1 MGCTFRAKQLEDRGG
16 LEEVEKLGQ
25 KTSDE
30 KRERHVSIWT
40 TNKQKQIP
48 HPNDALFFSGNLQL
62 MIFKMSHLFNLVQPT
77 QEKIAKKN

>member
-30 KRERHVSIWT
+30 KRERETCIHMDHKQ
-40 TNKQKQIP
+40 TNKNKY
-48 HPNDALFFSGNLQL
+48 
-62 MIFKMSHLFNLVQPT
+62 PT
-77 QEKIAKKN
+77 QMMLYFSLEIYS